1 MEKKNKLGVLHIS
14 SLDERDETITVW
26 NMNLW
31 WRRGNKFD
39 GLTHAPRIIYR
50 SHNVCMYAVL
60 ALLLESSDDQ
70 WVYLFVH
77 YGEIYFNLVSCAA
90 WLQWPQELY
99 RYL

>member
-1 MEKKNKLGVLHIS
+1 MEKKNKLGALHIS

-39 GLTHAPRIIYR
+39 GLTHAPWIIYC
-50 SHNVCMYAVL
+50 SHNVCMYAVR

-77 YGEIYFNLVSCAA
+77 YGEINLVFCAA
-90 WLQWPQELY
+90 WLQWPQELC
-99 RYL
+99 